1 MRVIKEEL
9 IEKLAKNAPKEFKI
23 VVMPHFCIDSFVQ
36 YEDDYKSFIQ
46 KFESIADHGGGNIVI
61 KQTLL
66 RGGKAANCASA
77 LLSLGV
83 RTYLITRTDEIGY
96 KLLKYFFEGKDAD
109 LSYVSKDGE
118 LAFTT
123 AIEIR
128 GTNVMLSDPG
138 PLSQFGPECLTD
150 KEKKLIREADI
161 VCVSDWG
168 LNKRGTELAEH
179 VFGIVKEE
187 KKGKT
192 FFDPGDPSPKEG
204 SVKEEIE
211 RMVIKILSEGLVD
224 ILSVNEDEVKR
235 YGKKDN
241 LSRAI
246 NYLRKMARV
255 DLHTEDYV
263 RTFYKDREIE
273 KIPTFSV
280 QPKRLTGAGDAWN
293 AGDIFGEAI
302 GLPDDLR
309 LLLANAVAAYYIS
322 DSERRHPTRQDLI
335 NFLEG
340 VSLKPIKRNSE
351 QILE

>member
-1 MRVIKEEL
+1 MNVIKEEL
-9 IEKLAKNAPKEFKI
+9 IEKLAESTPTEFKI
-23 VVMPHFCIDSFVQ
+23 VVMPHFCIDSSVR
-36 YEDDYKSFIQ
+36 YEDNCKSFIR
-46 KFESIADHGGGNIVI
+46 KFKNIAGRGGGNIIV
-61 KQTLL
+61 KQSLL

-96 KLLKYFFEGKDAD
+96 KLLEYFFKGKDAD

-118 LAFTT
+118 LASST
-123 AIEIR
+123 AIELR

-138 PLSQFGPECLTD
+138 SLSQFGPECLTE
-150 KEKKLIREADI
+150 KEEKLIREADL

-168 LNKRGTELAEH
+168 LNKKGTELAEH

-187 KKGKT
+187 KEGKT

-204 SVKEEIE
+204 DVEEEIE
-211 RMVIKILSEGLVD
+211 RMVSRILSEGLVD
-224 ILSVNEDEVKR
+224 IISVNEDEVKR

-246 NYLRKMARV
+246 NHLRQVVRV

-263 RTFYKDREIE
+263 RTFYKDRETGE
-273 KIPTFSV
+273 IPAFDI

-293 AGDIFGEAI
+293 AGDIFGEII
-302 GLPDDLR
+302 GLSDDLR
-309 LLLANAVAAYYIS
+309 LMLANAVAAYYIS
-322 DSERRHPTRQDLI
+322 DPEGKHPTRRDLMK
-335 NFLEG
+335 FLDG
-340 VSLKPIKRNSE
+340 ASLKSIQSR
-351 QILE
+351 I